1 MVAFKDTKPIRVG
14 EVKVYLV
21 WFDSLGAKSSCI
33 LLETSD
39 VTMLVD
45 PGAAEMQLSFPLSKA
60 ESKRYRQVALQT
72 IKEVSKEADAIF
84 ISHYHHDH
92 YMRLPQGVEVYEGKR
107 LWIKDPNQWIN
118 RSQRRRAG
126 KFLQGRCELLEGVSY
141 DQLIRP
147 PGKVEVEEPMEGLR
161 LASAKGYGDYQ
172 ERKEELLAQ
181 GKSWF
186 DRIVNSWRE
195 PPWLSPFEA
204 GGTEVRFCDG
214 AAFSVGGTK
223 VRFTKPLFHGIE
235 YARMGWVIGLIL
247 EHKATKI
254 VYTSDLQG
262 PVIEDYAEW
271 IIREAPDVL
280 VLDGATTY
288 VLGFMLNRINLQRI
302 ITNVCAILCHIDIQV
317 IIYDHHVA
325 RGALFKERL
334 SQVYDTAFREGR
346 AFLTAAEW
354 LGREPLVLALTKE

>member
-1 MVAFKDTKPIRVG
+1 MVAIKEMKPIRVG

-33 LLETSD
+33 LLETPD
-39 VTMLVD
+39 LTMLVD
-45 PGAAEMQLSFPLSKA
+45 PGAAEMQPSFPLSKT
-60 ESKRYRQVALQT
+60 ERKRYHQVALQT
-72 IKEVSKEADAIF
+72 IKEVSREADYIF

-92 YMRLPQGVEVYEGKR
+92 YMRLPQGEGVYEGKR
-107 LWIKDPNQWIN
+107 LWIKEPNQWIN
-118 RSQRRRAG
+118 RSQRSRARR
-126 KFLQGRCELLEGVSY
+126 FLQGLCELLEGVSY
-141 DQLIRP
+141 DQLIAPLGR
-147 PGKVEVEEPMEGLR
+147 VEVEEPMEGLP
-161 LASAKGYGDYQ
+161 LAYAKDYGDYQ

-186 DRIVNSWRE
+186 NRIVNSWRE
-195 PPWLSPFEA
+195 SPWLSQFEA
-204 GGTEVRFCDG
+204 GRTEVRFCDG
-214 AAFSVGGTK
+214 VAFSVGDTK

-247 EHKATKI
+247 EHKDTKI

-262 PVIEDYAEW
+262 PIIEDYADW
-271 IIREAPDVL
+271 IIREAPDLL

-288 VLGFMLNRINLQRI
+288 VLGFMLKRINLQRI
-302 ITNVCAILCHIDIQV
+302 IVNVCAILRHIDAEV

-334 SQVYDTAFREGR
+334 SEVYDTAYREGR

-354 LGREPLVLALTKE
+354 LGREPLVLAKE